1 MGKLFAGL
9 GVTKDMEETEDRI
22 GGGRKYFD
30 TDVYENIDIKL
41 AFTGK
46 SDSGARYVTVI
57 AAIDGEEYEETIYIT
72 NAAGENFYMKD
83 GKKNQMPGFVTIN
96 ELCLTAT
103 GSELEDQET
112 EERQIEVWSF
122 EDKKKVRQARD
133 VLTDLTGAKASL
145 ALRKATEPKTKK
157 TDKTDSRGKPV
168 YEDTDEDRTINEIV
182 KSFHPETRA
191 TVGEIKKA
199 QKDDKDIEAKFI
211 DEWAEKWKG
220 TTYNKRKGAGGGSS
234 KGSGDGAPPKS
245 TGEKPKSSLFAK
257 S

>member
-9 GVTKDMEETEDRI
+9 GVTQDMEETEDRI

-57 AAIDGEEYEETIYIT
+57 ASIEGEEYEETIYIT
-72 NAAGENFYMKD
+72 NSKGENFFMRE

-96 ELCLTAT
+96 ELCLTVT
-103 GSELEDQET
+103 GEELENQET
-112 EERQIEVWSF
+112 EERQIEVWSY

-133 VLTDLTGAKASL
+133 VLTDLTGAKATL
-145 ALRKATEPKTKK
+145 ALRKAIEPKQKK
-157 TDKTDSRGKPV
+157 NDATGK
-168 YEDTDEDRTINEIV
+168 YEDTAEDRTINEIV

-191 TVGEIKKA
+191 TVGEIRKA
-199 QKDDKDIEAKFI
+199 AKDDKSVEAKFI
-211 DEWAEKWKG
+211 DEWREKWKG
-220 TTYNKRKGAGGGSS
+220 STYNKRKGSNGNALSDSS
-234 KGSGDGAPPKS
+234 KGAPAKAMA
-245 TGEKPKSSLFAK
+245 EKPKSSLFK
-257 S
+257 KD